1 MSYTLEYTIG
11 MFMSAGVVITTNV
24 SQKRF
29 VVERGHYPLSRVFI
43 VGNGPDSN
51 RLKLVLPENE
61 LKKGRCFLLAY
72 VGEMEVQDGVEYALY
87 SLHEL
92 VHNRGRQDVSLVLM
106 GDGGRAAAL
115 RALAHE
121 LQLDAYINFT
131 GWLSSE
137 DVVRYLSTAD
147 IGLTPDLRNGLN
159 EYCTM
164 VKTKLCLKMKNCAS
178 EWEHM
183 GVNVLK
189 TP

>member
-1 MSYTLEYTIG
+1 
-11 MFMSAGVVITTNV
+11 MSAEVVITTNV

-29 VVERGHYPLSRVFI
+29 AVERGHYPLSRVFK
-43 VGNGPDSN
+43 VGNGPYLN

-87 SLHEL
+87 ALHEL

-106 GDGGRAAAL
+106 GDGGHAAAL

-147 IGLTPDLRNGLN
+147 IGLTPDPRNGLN

-164 VKTKLCLKMKNCAS
+164 VKTMEYMALGKPVVAFDKL
-178 EWEHM
+178 
-183 GVNVLK
+183 GVRQKAFLAGI
-189 TP
+189 